1 MLPTGIHFDSYAAE
15 TRVLK
20 TPRSRVWMLAL
31 AAGLLVAPFF
41 VGAYLTGIAS
51 EMFITLMAVY
61 GLYVTVGMAGQINIA
76 QSAFVGVGAFVA
88 AKLSGYGLP
97 VLLVIPVAAL
107 CTGLVS
113 ILFALPA
120 ARVKGLYLALTTL
133 AAQAM
138 FPIII
143 YALPAGA
150 LGGLAG
156 LPVEPLSLFGFD
168 FGSPTHLYYFTL
180 AIVAILTVSV
190 FRLQH
195 SRFGRAMIAVRD
207 NDVAAE
213 VMGIPVLRVKVMS
226 FFVGSLF
233 AGVAGACMAYVLQFV
248 TASSFTLFASVWY
261 LGMLIVG
268 GLHSPLGAILGVV
281 FITVVQESLHKVAN
295 TLMQLGAGGG
305 GTLFALTSIILG
317 GCILLALIFEPRGL
331 AHRWA
336 VLRNAFQIW
345 PFPRN

>member
-1 MLPTGIHFDSYAAE
+1 MLPTGIHFESYAGE

-20 TPRSRVWMLAL
+20 TRRSQLWVLAL
-31 AAGLLVAPFF
+31 VVGLIAAPLVA
-41 VGAYLTGIAS
+41 GAYVTGVAT

-76 QSAFVGVGAFVA
+76 QSAFVGIGAFTA
-88 AKLSGYGLP
+88 AKLSGYGVSI
-97 VLLVIPVAAL
+97 VLIIPVAAL
-107 CTGLVS
+107 AAGLIS

-143 YALPAGA
+143 YALPGDW

-156 LPVEPLSLFGFD
+156 MPVEPLTVLGVD
-168 FGSPTHLYYFTL
+168 IGGPTRLYYFAL
-180 AIVAILTVSV
+180 AITAILTLSV
-190 FRLQH
+190 FRLQY

-213 VMGIPVLRVKVMS
+213 VMGIPVLRVKVAA

-233 AGVAGACMAYVLQFV
+233 AGVAGACLAYFLQFV
-248 TASSFTLFASVWY
+248 TAASFTLFASIWY

-281 FITVVQESLHKVAN
+281 FVTIVQESLHKVAN
-295 TLMQLGAGGG
+295 ALLQAGAAGGG
-305 GTLFALTSIILG
+305 ALFALTSIILG

-331 AHRWA
+331 AHRWS